1 MINREDLLSGT
12 RPEVGNRI
20 LVTEKE
26 TFEGYQVMDY
36 KGVVWGISMRAKDV
50 VQDTFMGCKN
60 ITGGE
65 LTSYTELSD
74 EVRQRAWDRMVT
86 SAKRIGANAVIN
98 FRFEITPVMY
108 GTGGTAEVIAYGNA
122 VVIEPIKN
130 YVPMG
135 GLGNILAE
143 FVDGVCGRG
152 CDCGCE
158 GECDCGCEGECDCE
172 KDCNCEGECDCGCQ
186 SSTPDKKSPE
196 AQVTESGQFTYAICP
211 ECQLK
216 YKVTK
221 DENGKIRVLGLTD
234 VDPEEAGM
242 QIYCSR
248 CGTKFTIPEVE

>member
-12 RPEVGNRI
+12 RPEVGNRV

-36 KGVVWGISMRAKDV
+36 KGVVWGISMRAKDI
-50 VQDTFMGCKN
+50 VQDSVMGCKN

-65 LTSYTELSD
+65 LTSYTELSN
-74 EVRQRAWDRMVT
+74 EVRQRAWDRMIS
-86 SAKRIGANAVIN
+86 SAKRIGANAIIN

-108 GTGGTAEVIAYGNA
+108 GTSGTAEVIAYGNA

-143 FVDGVCGRG
+143 FVDGVVG
-152 CDCGCE
+152 
-158 GECDCGCEGECDCE
+158 
-172 KDCNCEGECDCGCQ
+172 N
-186 SSTPDKKSPE
+186 SN
-196 AQVTESGQFTYAICP
+196 VTTAIKPKVKPSQKAEITKIGDITYAICP
-211 ECQLK
+211 ECKLK

-221 DENGKIRVLGLTD
+221 DENGVTRVLGLTD
-234 VDPEEAGM
+234 VDPEEEGL
-242 QIYCSR
+242 QIFCSR
-248 CGTKFTIPEVE
+248 CGTKFTIPEQE

>member
-1 MINREDLLSGT
+1 MINREDLLAGT
-12 RPEVGNRI
+12 RPEVGGRI

-36 KGVVWGISMRAKDV
+36 KGVVWGISMRAKDIV
-50 VQDTFMGCKN
+50 SDTLMGCKD

-65 LTSYTELSD
+65 LTSYAQLSD
-74 EVRQRAWDRMVT
+74 EVRQRAWDRMLS

-135 GLGNILAE
+135 GIGNILAE
-143 FVDGVCGRG
+143 FVDGYLGGGSSQNIAPVKKAVKASPNAEITNRG
-152 CDCGCE
+152 DI
-158 GECDCGCEGECDCE
+158 
-172 KDCNCEGECDCGCQ
+172 
-186 SSTPDKKSPE
+186 
-196 AQVTESGQFTYAICP
+196 TYVICP

-221 DENGKIRVLGLTD
+221 DEKGITRVLGLTD
-234 VDPEEAGM
+234 VDPDEDGL
-242 QIYCSR
+242 QIFCSR
-248 CGTKFTIPEVE
+248 CGTKFTIPELG

>member
-1 MINREDLLSGT
+1 MINREDLRAGT
-12 RPEVGNRI
+12 RPEVGSRI

-50 VQDTFMGCKN
+50 VQDTMMGCKN
-60 ITGGE
+60 VTGGE

-74 EVRQRAWDRMVT
+74 EVRQRAWDRMVS

-108 GTGGTAEVIAYGNA
+108 GAGGTAEVIAYGNA

-130 YVPMG
+130 YVPLG

-143 FVDGVCGRG
+143 FVDSFSGGTSEDSQPPV
-152 CDCGCE
+152 
-158 GECDCGCEGECDCE
+158 
-172 KDCNCEGECDCGCQ
+172 
-186 SSTPDKKSPE
+186 KKSPD

-216 YKVTK
+216 YKITK
-221 DENGKIRVLGLTD
+221 DENGKIKVLGLTD
-234 VDPEEAGM
+234 VDPEEDGM

-248 CGTKFTIPEVE
+248 CGKKFTIPEVE